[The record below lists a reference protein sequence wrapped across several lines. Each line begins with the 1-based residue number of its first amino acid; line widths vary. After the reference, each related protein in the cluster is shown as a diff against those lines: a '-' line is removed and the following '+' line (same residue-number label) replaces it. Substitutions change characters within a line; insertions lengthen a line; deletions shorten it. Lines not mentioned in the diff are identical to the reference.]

1 MQTELQCSTNESCLQ
16 KRGIKV
22 LLLWKERSKIV
33 FSFAPTPPYHHAKI
47 ANEQKTTVTQLIHW
61 GCLLCLLHSLLPSM
75 DE

>member
-16 KRGIKV
+16 KIGIKV
-22 LLLWKERSKIV
+22 FGKKDQKLF

-61 GCLLCLLHSLLPSM
+61 GCLRCLLHSMLPSM